1 MSKFVV
7 KEIDWPAQSPNLNP
21 GEHLRDILEETLRS
35 RPSCLTLVSDLINA
49 LLEEWPKIPRNIS
62 KPCGRN
68 SQKSVSCFSGKDW
81 ANIMLDPM
89 N

>member
-7 KEIDWPAQSPNLNP
+7 KAIDWPAQSPNLNP
-21 GEHLRDILEETLRS
+21 AEHLRDVLEETLRS

-49 LLEEWPKIPRNIS
+49 LLEEWSKSPINIS

-68 SQKSVSCFSGKDW
+68 SQKSVSCFSGKGW
-81 ANIMLDPM
+81 ANNMLDPM
-89 N
+89 D